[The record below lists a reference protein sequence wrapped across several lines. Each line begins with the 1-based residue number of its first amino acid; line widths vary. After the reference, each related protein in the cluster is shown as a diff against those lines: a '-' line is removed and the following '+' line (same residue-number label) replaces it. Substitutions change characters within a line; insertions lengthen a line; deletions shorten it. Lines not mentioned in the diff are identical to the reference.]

1 MPDSWFVAMLEFS
14 LDVYNI
20 RILLAIGMLV
30 TASILDF
37 WKREIHD
44 LLWII
49 FAVAA
54 VLLLFFEPSISN
66 TLIVIAISMII
77 APLSI
82 VMWRIGI
89 FGGADAF
96 CLIVL
101 AALVPMVTLSNSTT
115 TPFTTIANAAILS
128 LIPLFANVV
137 RNTIAI
143 LHHKDIFDGFD
154 ETKLKKTC
162 AMFLGHRSVNPKYS
176 FSIEKLEDGQKKLN
190 FSLHHAENADFCN
203 TKDTWV
209 TPGIPYILYI
219 AGGFLIQL
227 FFGDLFLNVFGNF
240 FIMR

>member
-1 MPDSWFVAMLEFS
+1 MLDSWFVAMLEFS

-30 TASILDF
+30 TASIIDF

-44 LLWII
+44 FLWII

-54 VLLLFFEPSISN
+54 VMLLFFEPSVFD
-66 TLIVIAISMII
+66 TLITVAISMII

-82 VMWRIGI
+82 AMWRIGI

-101 AALVPMVTLSNSTT
+101 AALVPMVTLSNNTA

-128 LIPLFANVV
+128 LIPPFTNAV
-137 RNTIAI
+137 RNTSSI
-143 LHHKDIFDGFD
+143 LRHKDIFEGFN
-154 ETKLKKTC
+154 ETKLKKIC
-162 AMFLGHRSVNPKYS
+162 AMFLGYRAVNPKYS
-176 FSIEKLEDGQKKLN
+176 FSIEKLEDGQKKLS

-227 FFGDLFLNVFGNF
+227 FFGDLFLNAFGNF